1 MKRKGTAN
9 LILVVLFAAAI
20 AAVPLWW
27 LLTPDRTFSA
37 AERRNLAQA
46 PALSMGALDEWDFD
60 NEVETYLADQM
71 VLREALV
78 GINAYEQLWT
88 GRQVATDV
96 YRDRE
101 GYLVEAPLQAEPEEL
116 ERRLGRI
123 AALGETVGLP
133 ARLLVPPST
142 GYVRRDSLP
151 SVLAA
156 LYKDDELLQCI
167 DDFAGVELVPLD
179 DFVTNGQT
187 WFYRTDHHWNAD
199 GVYAAY
205 CDYAACLDRTALPR
219 DAFYAHTVDGY
230 VGSTRSRSALWLTPG
245 ERMTLFEPMC
255 RVRVTFSDRE
265 GTFDSLLFWEHLSSY
280 DWYPVFVDG
289 NHPVTVI
296 ENLDA
301 HGATELLFCYSLER
315 IATDTNLLLL
325 K

>member
-101 GYLVEAPLQAEPEEL
+101 GYLVEAPL
-116 ERRLGRI
+116 
-123 AALGETVGLP
+123 
-133 ARLLVPPST
+133 
-142 GYVRRDSLP
+142 
-151 SVLAA
+151 
-156 LYKDDELLQCI
+156 
-167 DDFAGVELVPLD
+167 
-179 DFVTNGQT
+179 
-187 WFYRTDHHWNAD
+187 
-199 GVYAAY
+199 
-205 CDYAACLDRTALPR
+205 
-219 DAFYAHTVDGY
+219 
-230 VGSTRSRSALWLTPG
+230 
-245 ERMTLFEPMC
+245 
-255 RVRVTFSDRE
+255 
-265 GTFDSLLFWEHLSSY
+265 
-280 DWYPVFVDG
+280 
-289 NHPVTVI
+289 
-296 ENLDA
+296 
-301 HGATELLFCYSLER
+301 
-315 IATDTNLLLL
+315 
-325 K
+325 